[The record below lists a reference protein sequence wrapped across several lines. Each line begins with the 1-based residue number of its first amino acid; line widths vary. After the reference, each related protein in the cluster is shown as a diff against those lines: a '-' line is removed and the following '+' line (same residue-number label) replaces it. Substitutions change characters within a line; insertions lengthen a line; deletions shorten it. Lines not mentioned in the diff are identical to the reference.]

1 MKLLRIGSTGLG
13 WAPEDLSGAGAA
25 MSPGRWNR
33 VGERVVYAAPTLA
46 MAVLETAAHIDDGGL
61 PLNRYVIEIEVPDK
75 VWDARKRVQVDALPG
90 GWDAIP
96 YGQPSVALGSAWYRE
111 GVAAI
116 LELPSVI
123 VPEESIVLINVEHAD
138 SAGMR
143 ASPLRKFQY
152 NALFRRSELAIR
164 R

>member
-1 MKLLRIGSTGLG
+1 
-13 WAPEDLSGAGAA
+13 

-61 PLNRYVIEIEVPDK
+61 PLNRHVIGIEVPEK
-75 VWDARKRVQVDALPG
+75 VWDARRRVQVDDLPA

-96 YGQPSVALGSAWYRE
+96 YGLPSVAMGSAWYRE
-111 GVAAI
+111 GAAALI
-116 LELPSVI
+116 ELPSVI
-123 VPEESIVLINVEHAD
+123 VPEESIVLINSEHAD
-138 SAGMR
+138 TADMR
-143 ASPLRKFQY
+143 ASVLRKFQY
-152 NALFRRSELAIR
+152 NALFRRSELAAR